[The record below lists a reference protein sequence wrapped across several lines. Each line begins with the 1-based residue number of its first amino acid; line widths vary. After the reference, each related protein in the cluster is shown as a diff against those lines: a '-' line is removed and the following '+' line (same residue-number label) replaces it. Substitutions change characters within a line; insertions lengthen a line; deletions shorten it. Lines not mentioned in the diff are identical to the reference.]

1 MTPLLA
7 EKHESDAPLQQRIDF
22 HYSNLADWIDT
33 RPWYHDDRVVKAV
46 MSCISG
52 QPTRILELCCGSGLL
67 LEALGFR
74 LPDAVI
80 VGVDISSRMTQLARA
95 RVADKDNLS
104 VRTGNWIYQMP
115 QKWSRQPFDVI
126 VVKNALHLLHDL
138 PKKLRDLRDVSHSR
152 TTLIIVETVSPTVEA
167 NKFIQRLFQHVDTDH
182 IKQSYFTRISL
193 RKALRSSGWE
203 MASIRPQFVRQRI
216 NVVDWLVHQ
225 CDDLMA
231 LEPAKRVLRTKDNK
245 VRKTMEFDS
254 VRGEIPAHMLRL
266 QYIASHML
274 HPLDTKLSHGSE
286 NQSTQLSL
294 VHL

>member
-152 TTLIIVETVSPTVEA
+152 TTLIIVET
-167 NKFIQRLFQHVDTDH
+167 DH

-203 MASIRPQFVRQRI
+203 MASIRPKFVRQRI